1 MAYSYSETLKK
12 AREEASQ
19 FDTYRNSIA
28 DSKAKYLSD
37 SKYSKEYIR
46 KISADLE
53 KQMQTERQKALKQ
66 IAKLEKSAKIQL
78 SERFSL
84 FKSDRVP
91 RDLREIFDTGFRLNE
106 ADFIELLSRYG
117 DNPSATRLIRERA
130 EDSGYVIYGITDRET
145 EAQNVDNFFTGL
157 RNFVTE
163 SDPLKRRFMDTADI
177 KSTELQITKSFD
189 IKRVEV
195 CRKPRNLAE
204 DMTQYYNY
212 QQKIAQLEHDEKHP
226 FETDIIASIFDRD
239 EEKARKLAETE
250 RLYRMTEEQRKA
262 ELRGHLIESLTE
274 DMRLDIDWMRTF
286 RNRDKNEE
294 ISDSELAYVMSP
306 DYQKLYRERAEANGK
321 KDDYPDFI
329 SIIQASELMPET
341 SAE

>member
-1 MAYSYSETLKK
+1 MAYSYSETLRK

-19 FDTYRNSIA
+19 FDSYRNSIE

-66 IAKLEKSAKIQL
+66 IAKLEKSAKVQL
-78 SERFSL
+78 SERYSL
-84 FKSDRVP
+84 FKSERVP

-106 ADFIELLSRYG
+106 ADFMELLSRYG
-117 DNPSATRLIRERA
+117 DNPSAARLIREKA
-130 EDSGYVIYGITDRET
+130 DDFGYVIYGITDRET
-145 EAQNVDNFFTGL
+145 ESQNLENFFNGL

-163 SDPLKRRFMDTADI
+163 ADPMKRRFMDTADI
-177 KSTELQITKSFD
+177 TSTELQITKTFD

-195 CRKPRNLAE
+195 CRKPKNLAE

-212 QQKIAQLEHDEKHP
+212 QQKISQLEHDAKHP
-226 FETDIIASIFDRD
+226 LESEIIASIFDRD
-239 EEKARKLAETE
+239 EDKARKLAETE
-250 RLYRMTEEQRKA
+250 RLYSMTEEQRKA

-274 DMRLDIDWMRTF
+274 DMKLDLDWMRTF

-294 ISDSELAYVMSP
+294 ITDSELAYVMSP

-321 KDDYPDFI
+321 KDDYPDFL
-329 SIIQASELMPET
+329 SIIQASELMPEA